1 MVHVYGAEDQRIC
14 LAESTILRD
23 TQVTGMQRC
32 FNHIRTKEKHCVV
45 GLTTVFIYL
54 YIITFIPGKTSTAIY
69 SFTLIVKQK
78 DTSPQRER
86 GEG

>member
-1 MVHVYGAEDQRIC
+1 MSMVLKTKEYVQQKVKYPDTH
-14 LAESTILRD
+14 
-23 TQVTGMQRC
+23 TQVSGMQRC

-45 GLTTVFIYL
+45 GLTTVFIYNNL
-54 YIITFIPGKTSTAIY
+54 YPRKTSTAIY

-86 GEG
+86 GEE